1 MKYLIYSVLMALSIT
16 SVKSQELKKV
26 YSIVK
31 EMQDISW
38 YKEQQKLWKGEIDKN
53 NKNAVA
59 WENYYNAVR
68 ALKNLSWENKE
79 ELEKYK
85 KQCET
90 IGKAAYAVVPNSYQA
105 NLILWRNSGNE
116 EKYHKYL
123 ERAYE
128 LSPNNEEV
136 LVNVL
141 TQSKL
146 KGEKEEYLTYCKKY
160 YKTNDVPSGLLN
172 WAYNLLSELDE
183 NAIVFTGGDNDS
195 YPCWLM
201 QEVKG
206 IRTDVEVI
214 NIYLLLKD
222 DYRNNLFKELSLP
235 ELQIKMSD
243 VKSQEEYKNNRDK
256 ILEHIFKNY
265 KSSIYVVSSLVKGFK
280 EQYENELH
288 LTGLAYKY
296 SKTEIDN
303 ISLIIRNYEKRYL
316 LDYLK
321 MSFSFNIGEKVAENA
336 QIMYLPALTKL
347 YKHYKNT
354 EQTEK
359 LKKVKE
365 LLLSIGNR
373 TGSLEGLE
381 AILKGC

>member
-1 MKYLIYSVLMALSIT
+1 MALSIT
-16 SVKSQELKKV
+16 SAKSQELKKV

-31 EMQDISW
+31 EIQDLSW
-38 YKEQQKLWKGEIDKN
+38 YKEQQKLWKEEIDKN

-90 IGKAAYAVVPNSYQA
+90 IGKDAYAVVPNSYQA

-146 KGEKEEYLTYCKKY
+146 RGEKEEYSTYCKKY

-195 YPCWLM
+195 YPCWLV

-222 DYRNNLFKELSLP
+222 DYRNNLFKKLGLP
-235 ELQIKMSD
+235 ELRLTMSE
-243 VKSQEEYKNNRDK
+243 VKSQEEYQNNRDK

-265 KSSIYVVSSLVKGFK
+265 KSSFYVVTSLVNSFK

-321 MSFSFNIGEKVAENA
+321 MSFSFSIGEKVAENA
-336 QIMYLPALTKL
+336 QVMYLPALTKL

-373 TGSLEGLE
+373 TGSLEDVE

>member
-1 MKYLIYSVLMALSIT
+1 MALSIT

-31 EMQDISW
+31 EMQGVSW
-38 YKEQQKLWKGEIDKN
+38 YKEQQKLWKEEIDKN

-59 WENYYNAVR
+59 WENYYNAIR

-85 KQCET
+85 KQCEV
-90 IGKAAYAVVPNSYQA
+90 IGKDAYAVVPNSYQA

-141 TQSKL
+141 TQAKL
-146 KGEKEEYLTYCKKY
+146 KGEKEKYSTYCKKY

-222 DYRNNLFKELSLP
+222 DYRNNLFKELNLP

-243 VKSQEEYKNNRDK
+243 VKSEEEYMANRDK
-256 ILEHIFKNY
+256 ILDHFFINY
-265 KSSIYVVSSLVKGFK
+265 KSSIYVVSTLVKNFK
-280 EQYENELH
+280 EKYENELH

-321 MSFSFNIGEKVAENA
+321 MSFSFNVGEKVAENA
-336 QIMYLPALTKL
+336 QVMYLPALTKL

-365 LLLSIGNR
+365 LLLSIGSR
-373 TGSLEGLE
+373 TGSLEDVE
-381 AILKGC
+381 TILKGC